1 MRRSRDDRQSPRTRC
16 TRYRAAIVNIA
27 AELTLDALRVNGVS
41 AWPHYRDAL
50 ITACRK
56 APPPFGT
63 KSYGKIYRDVARD
76 PSWMAISLI
85 QNAQGEGE
93 GSGHLWDLAACTPDV
108 RVAAQVKA
116 HAIDESR
123 HAKAYVAM
131 LDLTFPA
138 FVDDEL
144 HSQLNSLSPGYTQ
157 RSPLEPHEGSAY
169 ASAITLDDLIQMN
182 IAEIR
187 TLVHHLLQRPMLLEY
202 CAPERRHRLARLHDR
217 LRLDEVR
224 HIAYTA
230 ALIEEFAQRSEA
242 GAVKRL
248 MQERMS
254 DFNAITNQDLGRTA
268 FEPL

>member
-1 MRRSRDDRQSPRTRC
+1 
-16 TRYRAAIVNIA
+16 VNIA
-27 AELTLDALRVNGVS
+27 ARLTLQAVRAYGGATWS
-41 AWPHYRDAL
+41 HYGEAL

-63 KSYGKIYRDVARD
+63 KDYRKIYRDVARD
-76 PSWMAISLI
+76 RGWMAISLI

-93 GSGHLWDLAACTPDV
+93 GSEHLWDLAASTPDA

-131 LDLTFPA
+131 LELAFPD
-138 FVDDEL
+138 VLDNEL
-144 HSQLNSLSPGYTQ
+144 HTQLTALSPGYTQ
-157 RSPLEPHEGSAY
+157 RSPLEPHEGSPY

-187 TLVHHLLQRPMLLEY
+187 TLVHHLLQRPMLLGH
-202 CAPERRHRLARLHDR
+202 CPPERRPRLTRLHDR
-217 LRLDEVR
+217 LRLDEIR

-230 ALIEEFAQRSEA
+230 QLIEDFANRGKA
-242 GAVKRL
+242 KTVHRL
-248 MQERMS
+248 MQERMCE
-254 DFNAITNQDLGRTA
+254 FNALTNADLGRSIL
-268 FEPL
+268 EPA